1 MGEILLIM
9 QVEKAI
15 QQLLHNAFNLGHC
28 ELYLFVS
35 HPGKVEIEVVEE
47 EEVAAS
53 HFIFHTR

>member
-1 MGEILLIM
+1 MGEILLIV

-15 QQLLHNAFNLGHC
+15 QQLLHNAFNLGYR
-28 ELYLFVS
+28 ELDLFVS

>member
-1 MGEILLIM
+1 M

-15 QQLLHNAFNLGHC
+15 QQLLHNAFNLGYR
-28 ELYLFVS
+28 ELDLFVS